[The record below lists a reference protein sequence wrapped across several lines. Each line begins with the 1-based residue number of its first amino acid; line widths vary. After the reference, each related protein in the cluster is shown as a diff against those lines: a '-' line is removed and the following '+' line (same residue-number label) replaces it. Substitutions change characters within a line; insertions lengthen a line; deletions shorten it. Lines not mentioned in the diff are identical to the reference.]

1 MQPVLILP
9 TLPAPPLSSHRS
21 LTHLEQ
27 RQGSISAL
35 ELLFGQREEGKL
47 ARQRNNHQQHCCRR
61 QPAPSPQYHFRDL
74 TTPLHPLFF
83 FFFFAF
89 LFLKKKLFGSAEQV
103 RVLEVWALILW
114 CLSDHT

>member
-35 ELLFGQREEGKL
+35 ELRFGQREEGKL

-61 QPAPSPQYHFRDL
+61 QPAPSPHHSPKHPF
-74 TTPLHPLFF
+74 TPFF
-83 FFFFAF
+83 FSFFSFF
-89 LFLKKKLFGSAEQV
+89 KKTASVCREVRCGSLGTDSV
-103 RVLEVWALILW
+103 V
-114 CLSDHT
+114 SH